1 MSRQNIGRVIF
12 VVVLA
17 AVLIAVFALGW
28 NDDNAKSPCP
38 GCRGHLS
45 GHPALSLA
53 AAPGV
58 RPLRLGGPRSRQT
71 LRVASR

>member
-28 NDDNAKSPCP
+28 NDDNARPWSASWTCDA
-38 GCRGHLS
+38 RL
-45 GHPALSLA
+45 ALSSQGRA
-53 AAPGV
+53 EVTCPATQP
-58 RPLRLGGPRSRQT
+58 SR
-71 LRVASR
+71 

>member
-28 NDDNAKSPCP
+28 NDDNARPCSQ
-38 GCRGHLS
+38 GRAEVTC
-45 GHPALSLA
+45 PATQ
-53 AAPGV
+53 P
-58 RPLRLGGPRSRQT
+58 SR
-71 LRVASR
+71 